1 MTAPTL
7 DLVKQYLRYELIDQT
22 QHATLSVALK
32 AGVAWVEKHTGVAIQ
47 RREFRQRLHRAT
59 GSVPLIYRP
68 VSGDAALAY
77 HDASGAAQSATLRVF
92 GDDRAVIATAPGG
105 WPAVNAGYPATIT
118 YIAGY
123 ADPDELPETLLHG
136 VLLYAGMFDQLRGGE
151 DMAAG
156 FRALEMVLD
165 GDRVMGL

>member
-1 MTAPTL
+1 MTAATL

-22 QHATLSVALK
+22 QHATLAVALK

-47 RREFRQRLHRAT
+47 QRQFRQRLYRAAA
-59 GSVPLIYRP
+59 SVPLAYRP
-68 VSGDAALAY
+68 VSGDAALSY
-77 HDASGAAQSATLRVF
+77 YDTNGEPQSAPLRVF
-92 GDDRAVIATAPGG
+92 SDDRAASATAPGG
-105 WPAVNAGYPATIT
+105 WPSVNADYPATIT
-118 YIAGY
+118 YTAGY
-123 ADPDELPETLLHG
+123 DDPDQLPETLLHG